1 MAIID
6 STYFHDQL
14 NIPNIN
20 STTDLGDELRAE
32 LVRYINV
39 FEPQFLKL
47 LFGNDFYDLF
57 IQGVENDEARMLTLQ
72 SKLIDE
78 DLLLSPI
85 ANYVF
90 FYYAK
95 VKKEMVFGVRDDAG
109 NYTLNGVNNLT
120 EIWNDLSEKSL
131 IIYEFLKDNRST
143 YPEFNQMFQLSY
155 INNFGI

>member
-6 STYFHDQL
+6 STYFHDSL

-39 FEPQFLKL
+39 FEPQYLKL

-57 IQGVENDEARMLTLQ
+57 VQGIMNNEARMLTLQ

-109 NYTLNGVNNLT
+109 NYTLNGVNHFQTTILNIEAQKHLC
-120 EIWNDLSEKSL
+120 ILLIQLLIHHLS
-131 IIYEFLKDNRST
+131 
-143 YPEFNQMFQLSY
+143 QLL
-155 INNFGI
+155 N

>member
-1 MAIID
+1 MSTID

-20 STTDLGDELRAE
+20 STSDLGDELRAE
-32 LVRYINV
+32 LIRYINV
-39 FEPQFLKL
+39 FEPQYLKL

-57 IQGVENDEARMLTLQ
+57 VQGIENDEARMLTLQ

-109 NYTLNGVNNLT
+109 NYTLNGVNHLT
-120 EIWNDLSEKSL
+120 EVWNDLSEKSL
-131 IIYEFLKDNRST
+131 LIYEFLKDNRST

-155 INNFGI
+155 INNYGI

>member
-1 MAIID
+1 MSIID
-6 STYFHDQL
+6 STYFHDSL

-39 FEPQFLKL
+39 FEPQYLKL
-47 LFGNDFYDLF
+47 LFGNTFYDLF
-57 IQGVENDEARMLTLQ
+57 IQGTENDEARMLTLQ
-72 SKLIDE
+72 SKLIDK

-109 NYTLNGVNNLT
+109 NYTLNGVNHLT
-120 EIWNDLSEKSL
+120 EVWNDLSEKSL
-131 IIYEFLKDNRST
+131 LIYEFLKDNRST

-155 INNFGI
+155 INIFGI

>member
-1 MAIID
+1 MSTID

-20 STTDLGDELRAE
+20 STSDLGDELRAE
-32 LVRYINV
+32 LIRYINV
-39 FEPQFLKL
+39 FEPQYLKL

-57 IQGVENDEARMLTLQ
+57 VQGIENDEARMLTLQ

-95 VKKEMVFGVRDDAG
+95 VKKEMVFGVRDDEG
-109 NYTLNGVNNLT
+109 NYTLNGVNHLT
-120 EIWNDLSEKSL
+120 EVWNDLSEKSL
-131 IIYEFLKDNRST
+131 LIYEFLKDNRST

-155 INNFGI
+155 INNYGI

>member
-1 MAIID
+1 MSIID
-6 STYFHDQL
+6 STYFHDSL

-57 IQGVENDEARMLTLQ
+57 IHGVYDDEARMLTLQ

-109 NYTLNGVNNLT
+109 NYTLNGVNHLT
-120 EIWNDLSEKSL
+120 EVWNDLSEKSL
-131 IIYEFLKDNRST
+131 LIYEFLKDNRSI

>member
-39 FEPQFLKL
+39 FEPQFLKM

-57 IQGVENDEARMLTLQ
+57 IQGVDNDEARMLTLQ

-109 NYTLNGVNNLT
+109 NYTLNGVNHLT
-120 EIWNDLSEKSL
+120 EVWNDLSEKSL
-131 IIYEFLKDNRST
+131 LIYEFLKDNRST

-155 INNFGI
+155 INNYGI

>member
-57 IQGVENDEARMLTLQ
+57 IQGIENDEARMLTLK
-72 SKLIDE
+72 SKFIDE

-109 NYTLNGVNNLT
+109 NYTLNGVNHLT
-120 EIWNDLSEKSL
+120 EVWNDLSEKSL
-131 IIYEFLKDNRST
+131 LIYEFLKDNRST

>member
-1 MAIID
+1 MSIIN
-6 STYFHDQL
+6 STYFHDSL

-57 IQGVENDEARMLTLQ
+57 IQGIENDEARMLTLQ
-72 SKLIDE
+72 SKLIDK

-95 VKKEMVFGVRDDAG
+95 VKKEMVFGVRDDSG
-109 NYTLNGVNNLT
+109 SYTLNGVNHLT
-120 EIWNDLSEKSL
+120 EVWNDLSENSL
-131 IIYEFLKDNRST
+131 LIYEFLKDNRST

-155 INNFGI
+155 INNYGI

>member
-39 FEPQFLKL
+39 FEPQYLKL

-57 IQGVENDEARMLTLQ
+57 IQGIENDEARMLTLQ
-72 SKLIDE
+72 SKLIDK

-109 NYTLNGVNNLT
+109 NYTLNGVNHLT
-120 EIWNDLSEKSL
+120 EVWNDLSEKSL
-131 IIYEFLKDNRST
+131 LIYEFLKDNRSI

-155 INNFGI
+155 INIFGI